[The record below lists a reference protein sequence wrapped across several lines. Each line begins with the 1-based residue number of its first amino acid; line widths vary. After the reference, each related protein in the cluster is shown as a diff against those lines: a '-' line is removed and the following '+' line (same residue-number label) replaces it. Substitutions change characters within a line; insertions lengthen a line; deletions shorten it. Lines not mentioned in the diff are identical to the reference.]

1 MIRGVTQPCSIL
13 FLYPP
18 SKLRRMPTGTLS
30 IQPIKLNQLPH
41 NLNNLPSRHLTPG
54 DPAPATVPSVHG
66 PRHDVV

>member
-1 MIRGVTQPCSIL
+1 
-13 FLYPP
+13 
-18 SKLRRMPTGTLS
+18 MPTGTLS